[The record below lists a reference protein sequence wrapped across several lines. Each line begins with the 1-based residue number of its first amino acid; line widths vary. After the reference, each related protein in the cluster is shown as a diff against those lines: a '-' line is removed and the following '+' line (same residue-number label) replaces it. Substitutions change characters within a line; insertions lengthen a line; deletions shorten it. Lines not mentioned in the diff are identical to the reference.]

1 MIYRWFVG
9 IDVSKAELAVC
20 VFDAIENARYRLTV
34 RNSPQGFAKLVRTL
48 LARQVEVSQAVVC
61 LENTGVYDD
70 RLVDYLYENGWA
82 VSIGKTTMLKSVRPE
97 HHRKDDG
104 FDADLAA
111 EYAYRFQDKLEL
123 YIPSLPLIEELR
135 ALYGERRRLVT
146 RRAAILKLRKEVHL
160 RTHPTKTLTK
170 LWRRRKAFY
179 DREIHHI
186 EQLMLELVKTEPQV
200 FRRFRQMKKVFGE
213 VTAVMWVTLFF
224 GQERLNAR
232 EIASRFGHAPH
243 GTQSGNMKKRDRT
256 TGHGNGE
263 MRRLFTMCAWSKG
276 KNQPRFIAYK
286 RKKLAEG
293 KSRTLIT
300 NNIINKLIR
309 IACAVWN
316 QDGEFDQNYQSPFEK
331 MTAAA

>member
-20 VFDAIENARYRLTV
+20 IFEATENARHRFTV
-34 RNSPQGFAKLVRTL
+34 KNNPRGFAKLVRTL
-48 LARQVEVSQAVVC
+48 LARQVAISQTVIC

-70 RLVDYLYENGWA
+70 RLVAHLHENGWA
-82 VSIGKTTMLKSVRPE
+82 VSIGKTTILKSVRPE

-111 EYAYRFQDKLEL
+111 EYAHRFQDKLEL
-123 YIPSLPLIEELR
+123 HIPSPPVIEELR
-135 ALYGERRRLVT
+135 ALYAERRRLVT
-146 RRAAILKLRKEVHL
+146 RRAAILKLRREAHL
-160 RTHPTKTLTK
+160 RTHPTKTLIK

-179 DREIHHI
+179 DRQI
-186 EQLMLELVKTEPQV
+186 EDIERFMFELVKTDRQV
-200 FRRFRQMKKVFGE
+200 YRRFKQMRAVFGE
-213 VTAVMWVTLFF
+213 LTALMWVTLFF

-232 EIASRFGHAPH
+232 RIASRFGHAPH
-243 GTQSGNMKKRDRT
+243 GTQSGKMKKRDRT

-276 KNQPRFIAYK
+276 RYHPRFIAYK
-286 RKKLAEG
+286 QKKLAQG

-316 QDGEFDQNYQSPFEK
+316 QDGEFDPMYQSPFER
-331 MTAAA
+331 MTVAA